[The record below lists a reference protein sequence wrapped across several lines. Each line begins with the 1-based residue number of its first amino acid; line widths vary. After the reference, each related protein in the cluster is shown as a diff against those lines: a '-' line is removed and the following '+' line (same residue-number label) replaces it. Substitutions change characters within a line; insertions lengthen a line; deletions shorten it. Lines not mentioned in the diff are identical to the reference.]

1 MKNKLPIFIT
11 RDLVIFPKQKVQLEV
26 GRDVSI
32 ATIREAIEN
41 YDSKIL
47 ITSQIDSEIDDISEN
62 FYNHG
67 IYAQIDSFEPKA
79 NEETIMILGIKSISR
94 VVFKNIKANKQ
105 GVYLSDFDITIEEN
119 LENPQNI
126 ELLENLNT
134 LILEEQIIKI
144 KESDKQNLEDT
155 LASASLSQYIDFLA
169 SIIPIE
175 YTTKIQIQREADISE
190 RIRILNDVLSV
201 KKQKIENTIAK
212 STNDSSKTQSE
223 INEKVRTKLSKQQ
236 REFYLRE
243 QLKIIKEE
251 LDEISGE
258 ESEFDSMRKKVMD
271 NAYPEH
277 IRAKVLSEL
286 KRLESMPAANAES
299 NVIRNYIEWLL
310 DLPHW
315 QESEEIVDIVRARE
329 ILDEDHFG
337 LKKPKERI
345 LEFLAQKQ
353 KNKEAKPTVI
363 TFVGPPGVGKTSLS
377 KSIARALNREFA
389 KISLGGV
396 KDESEIRGHRKTY
409 IASAP
414 GKIVQAMKKVG
425 VINPVILLDEI
436 DKMASDMRG
445 DPASAMLEVLDY
457 EQNSHFQD
465 HYIEEDYDI
474 SNVMFIATANSI
486 EDIPSALYD
495 RMEIIHLSSYT
506 ELEKVE
512 ISKNYLIPRAIKET
526 NIAKKNFKWT
536 NATILYLIRHYTIEA
551 GVRQLY
557 RTFLNIARK
566 IVLLELE
573 KSEKLKNLKLN
584 AETIND
590 LLGKER
596 FHYTNKSEK
605 PEVGVVTGLAW
616 TSYGGDILPIEVTL
630 FDGKGDLILT
640 GQQRDVMK
648 ESANI
653 ALGFLKSNYKEFGI
667 PEKIIVNGKEKK
679 VFEEHNIHVHVPDG
693 ATPKDGPSA
702 GITFTTALV
711 SALSGK
717 PVSNLVGMTGEI
729 TLHGHVFPIG
739 GLREKSISAYRSGLK
754 KILIPK
760 KNIKDIEDIPE
771 EVKSKLEI
779 IPVKEYSQVFDIIF
793 NNKKQK

>member
-1 MKNKLPIFIT
+1 MVNKLPIFIT
-11 RDLVIFPKQKVQLEV
+11 RDLVIFPKQKIQLEV

-32 ATIREAIEN
+32 ATINEAISK

-47 ITSQIDSEIDDISEN
+47 ITSQIDSEIDEITDN
-62 FYNHG
+62 FFEHG
-67 IYAQIDSFEPKA
+67 IYAQVESFEVKPK
-79 NEETIMILGIKSISR
+79 NDEIMILKIKSISR
-94 VVFKNIKANKQ
+94 VEFKQIKASKDGIYTAEYNILQ
-105 GVYLSDFDITIEEN
+105 DEN
-119 LENPQNI
+119 LENPKNI
-126 ELLENLNT
+126 ELLENLNS
-134 LILEEQIIKI
+134 LILEDQIIQI
-144 KESDKQNLEDT
+144 KDSDKQNLQDT

-175 YTTKIQIQREADISE
+175 YTIKIQIQREADVSE
-190 RIRILNDVLSV
+190 RIRVLNDVLKV
-201 KKQKIENTIAK
+201 KKQKIENSLSK
-212 STNDSSKTQSE
+212 NFNDSSKTQNE
-223 INEKVRTKLSKQQ
+223 INEKVRSKLSKQQ

-271 NAYPEH
+271 NPYPEH
-277 IRAKVLSEL
+277 IRAKILSEL
-286 KRLESMPAANAES
+286 KRLEAMPAANAES

-310 DLPHW
+310 DLPYW
-315 QESEEIVDIVRARE
+315 QESEEIIDIKIARQ

-337 LKKPKERI
+337 LEKPKERI

-363 TFVGPPGVGKTSLS
+363 TFIGPPGVGKTSLS

-414 GKIVQAMKKVG
+414 GKIVQTMKKVG
-425 VINPVILLDEI
+425 VNNPVILLDEI

-457 EQNSHFQD
+457 EQNSNFQD

-474 SNVMFIATANSI
+474 SNVMFIATANNI

-495 RMEIIHLSSYT
+495 RMEIINLSSYT

-512 ISKNYLIPRAIKET
+512 IAKNYLIPRAIKET

-536 NATILYLIRHYTIEA
+536 NANILYLIRHYTIEA

-557 RTFLNIARK
+557 RTFLTIARK

-573 KSEKLKNLKLN
+573 KSEKLENFKIGN
-584 AETIND
+584 ETIND

-596 FHYTNKSEK
+596 FHYTDRSEK

-653 ALGFLKSNYKEFGI
+653 ALGFLKSNYSKFGI
-667 PEKIIVNGKEKK
+667 PEEVMVNGKPRKI
-679 VFEEHNIHVHVPDG
+679 FEEHNIHVHVPDG

-717 PVSNLVGMTGEI
+717 AVSNLVGMTGEI

-754 KILIPK
+754 KILIPE
-760 KNIKDIEDIPE
+760 KNIKDLEDIPT

-779 IPVKEYSQVFDIIF
+779 VPVKEYEQVFDIVF
-793 NNKKQK
+793 NDKKQK